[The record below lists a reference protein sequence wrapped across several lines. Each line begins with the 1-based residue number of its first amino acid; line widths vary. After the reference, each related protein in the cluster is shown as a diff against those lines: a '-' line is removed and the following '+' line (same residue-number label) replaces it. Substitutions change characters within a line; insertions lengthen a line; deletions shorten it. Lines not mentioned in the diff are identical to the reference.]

1 MSEDHVEHERL
12 VKELMDPVLRAEYA
26 RPYDRYHVGVVPL
39 LLGSLLV
46 ASGNLVYGKRPGYAK
61 FKAIE
66 VIARIPYQS
75 WESAA
80 YTLLSALYGDE
91 RYAVRLVRLTA
102 FSRFAQDN
110 ETMHVVVNSHIT
122 QKHQCEGFFRHTLI
136 PVLFAFFYFWV
147 VYALYLISHRAAL
160 ELNYLFESHAYKQYS
175 EFLETNEAYLK
186 QQPLMSEF
194 LQFYGREVRN
204 EYEFF
209 ETVRNDEL
217 IHRNRSI
224 REMDIAVRK
233 KDGDEI
239 V

>member
-1 MSEDHVEHERL
+1 MIEDHVEHERL
-12 VKELMDPVLRAEYA
+12 VRELLDDTLRTEYA
-26 RPYDRYHVGVVPL
+26 RPYDHYKVGIVPL
-39 LLGSLLV
+39 VLGWILV
-46 ASGNLVYGKRPGYAK
+46 ASGTLIYGKRPSYAK

-91 RYAVRLVRLTA
+91 HYAIRLCKITA

-122 QKHQCEGFFRHTLI
+122 QKHKCEGFIRHTLI
-136 PVLFAFFYFWV
+136 PIIFAFFYFWV
-147 VYALYLISHRAAL
+147 VYILYLCSHKAAL

-175 EFLETNEAYLK
+175 EFVEKNAEYLK
-186 QQPLMSEF
+186 QQPLLSEF
-194 LQFYGREVRN
+194 LQFYGREVRT
-204 EYEFF
+204 EYEFY

-224 REMDIAVRK
+224 REIDMFRGK
-233 KDGDEI
+233 N
-239 V
+239 